1 MDCASTTDYLGRTW
15 LTLFAVLIDSPMD
28 TVEDFVDL
36 SEAIAALAV
45 STYTGM
51 ISTLTTKVLRVF
63 SPIAG
68 TDFFLITSVVICQF
82 AKRYPR
88 GGG

>member
-1 MDCASTTDYLGRTW
+1 MW
-15 LTLFAVLIDSPMD
+15 LTLFAVPIDSPIE

-36 SEAIAALAV
+36 SEAIATLAV

-51 ISTLTTKVLRVF
+51 ISTLTTKVLRIF

-68 TDFFLITSVVICQF
+68 IDLCPPPLYRPMSVC
-82 AKRYPR
+82 
-88 GGG
+88 